1 MEIHEAPPMRY
12 LWWCFL
18 DYGIIAGSS
27 CLLHDFV
34 LQIFYNEWMSLVG
47 YSVEA
52 ADIGDIIMC
61 SFQG

>member
-1 MEIHEAPPMRY
+1 MMV
-12 LWWCFL
+12 FL
-18 DYGIIAGSS
+18 GYGIIAGSY

-52 ADIGDIIMC
+52 ADIGDIIVC

>member
-1 MEIHEAPPMRY
+1 MMV
-12 LWWCFL
+12 FL
-18 DYGIIAGSS
+18 GYGIIARSY

-47 YSVEA
+47 YSGEA
-52 ADIGDIIMC
+52 ADIGDIIVC